1 MIWLFFWSELPCIM
15 QRRWCVMRRFDF
27 NIPEELFNQIKLM
40 ANFYKV
46 PVSKMM
52 IQLLEIGYLGM
63 LKMEGYDYR

>member
-1 MIWLFFWSELPCIM
+1 
-15 QRRWCVMRRFDF
+15 MRRFDF

-52 IQLLEIGYLGM
+52 IQLFEIGYLGM

>member
-1 MIWLFFWSELPCIM
+1 MY
-15 QRRWCVMRRFDF
+15 MRRFDF
-27 NIPEELFNQIKLM
+27 NLREELFNRIKLM
-40 ANFYKV
+40 ADFYNI